1 MGSKNI
7 VEHFGN
13 VPDPREDNSSH
24 RLVDIIAIVIC
35 ASICGA
41 DTWNDIEEFARAKR
55 RWLEGFLEL
64 PHGIP
69 SHDTFSRV
77 FARLDPQ
84 VLSERFHSWVA
95 ELRRSLEGEVVN
107 IDGKTSRR
115 SHDRAGGRSPLHT
128 VSAWAH
134 DAGLV
139 LARQAVEEKS
149 NEITAI
155 PKVLELLELCGC
167 VVTIDAMGTHSDIA
181 EQIVDA
187 DAEYVLAL
195 KGNQATLYEEVGE
208 YFEGIE
214 ESSELPPHIDYH
226 KSVDTDHGRTEVR
239 ECWATADIEWIASK
253 SSWKNLA
260 TICMVKTVRTIAEQE
275 SERKTRY
282 FITSLNPDAQR
293 IGEVVRS
300 HWAVENS
307 LHWVLDI
314 AFRDDECRKRKDNSA
329 ENFSIIR
336 HLTLNLLK
344 QEKTCKRSIKGKRL
358 LAGWDESYL
367 EKVLSGT

>member
-7 VEHFGN
+7 VEHFSD

-24 RLVDIIAIVIC
+24 RLIDIIAIAIC

-41 DTWNDIEEFARAKR
+41 DTWNDIEQFAHAKR

-77 FARLDPQ
+77 FARLDPRA
-84 VLSERFHSWVA
+84 LNERFDSWIA
-95 ELRRSLEGEVVN
+95 ELRGDNDGGVVS

-115 SHDRAGGRSPLHT
+115 SHDRSHGRSALHT

-139 LARQAVEEKS
+139 LARQAVDEKS

-155 PKVLELLELCGC
+155 PQLLEILELSGC
-167 VVTIDAMGTHSDIA
+167 VVTIDAIGTQTNIA

-187 DAEYVLAL
+187 DGDYVLAL
-195 KGNQATLYEEVGE
+195 KDNQHTLHEEVCE
-208 YFEGIE
+208 YFEGTE
-214 ESSELPPHIDYH
+214 EVSDLPEHIDYD
-226 KSVDTDHGRTEVR
+226 KSVDTGHGRIEVR
-239 ECWATADIEWIASK
+239 ECWASEDIGWLESK
-253 SSWKNLA
+253 SKWKNLKS
-260 TICMVKTVRTIAEQE
+260 IRMVKSVRTIGEQT
-275 SERKTRY
+275 SETTTRY
-282 FITSLNPDAQR
+282 FITSLPADAQR
-293 IGEVVRS
+293 LAAVIRS
-300 HWAVENS
+300 HWSIENS

-314 AFRDDECRKRKDNSA
+314 AFREDECRKRKDNSA
-329 ENFSIIR
+329 ENFSILR

-344 QEKTCKRSIKGKRL
+344 REKNCKRSIKGKRL

-367 EKVLSGT
+367 EKVLFGV